1 MVMNL
6 KTWNGLPRRF
16 KDVITEASMEA
27 ERKIVAYYK
36 EEIKKEMSL
45 LKQAGLQ
52 VIDLPP
58 AEKEKFL
65 KIAYEEGWKDVLAKS
80 PEAGAKLK
88 ELLTKKK

>member
-1 MVMNL
+1 
-6 KTWNGLPRRF
+6 
-16 KDVITEASMEA
+16 
-27 ERKIVAYYK
+27 
-36 EEIKKEMSL
+36 MSL

-58 AEKEKFL
+58 GEKEKFL
-65 KIAYEEGWKDVLAKS
+65 KIAYEEGWKDVLTKS